1 MRWLF
6 NVIKGNLINTN
17 VKSVV
22 IPNDIKSE
30 TKEEKKIVKK
40 EFAPFDESEKES
52 EKLFF
57 EQEEDFEEPSEEE
70 KNSLDIL
77 EEILVEKRNE
87 LEKIQKEAIEK
98 INEAEAKAREI
109 IENARILAEQESND
123 IKATAWEE
131 GFSRGR
137 QEAVENM
144 ENDIDATFLNAN
156 NILMEASHKA
166 REIFM
171 NNREAMIKLS
181 FMMAEKIIKKEL
193 KDKEVLFNNL
203 MEAMKKAQN
212 NKELKIFVNWEQLTY
227 GKELKEKLQNSFQG
241 IEKIEIIE
249 DRTVTQGGCIIETKL
264 GKIDATIESQLD
276 ILINALYEE

>member
-1 MRWLF
+1 MF

-22 IPNDIKSE
+22 IPNNIKSDI
-30 TKEEKKIVKK
+30 KEEKKIVKK
-40 EFAPFDESEKES
+40 EFTPFDESEKES
-52 EKLFF
+52 EELFF
-57 EQEEDFEEPSEEE
+57 EQEEVFEENNESSEDEIDQLE
-70 KNSLDIL
+70 DI
-77 EEILVEKRNE
+77 IREKRVE

-98 INEAEAKAREI
+98 INEAQEKANEI
-109 IENARILAEQESND
+109 IENAKIVAEQEGND

-156 NILMEASHKA
+156 NILMEASLKA
-166 REIFM
+166 REIFL
-171 NNREAMIKLS
+171 NNKEDMINLS
-181 FMMAEKIIKKEL
+181 FMMAKKIIKKEL
-193 KDKEVLFNNL
+193 KDKDVLFSNL
-203 MEAMKKAQN
+203 LEAMKKAQN

-227 GKELKEKLQNSFQG
+227 GKELKEKLQNNFQG
-241 IEKIEIIE
+241 IEHIEIIE